1 MNYKNILII
10 VIIILWCGVIFYA
23 SSRTSSQSNGKSKK
37 IVLYVVTT
45 SAKITNKM
53 HLTKIDLSNDKWAND
68 MVKKLN
74 KPFRKLCHAS
84 VYLILSSLIM
94 FGLKTFNV
102 DVKKAMLIS
111 IGICFLYSLTD
122 EFHQLFVSGRTGQF
136 SDCLIDTLG
145 ATIGAIISRI
155 IILFL

>member
-1 MNYKNILII
+1 MNVKNILVI
-10 VIIILWCGVIFYA
+10 VVILLWCGIIFYA
-23 SSRTSSQSNGKSKK
+23 SSRTSGESNSKSKK
-37 IVLYVVTT
+37 IVFETV
-45 SAKITNKM
+45 KITAKVTNKIN
-53 HLTKIDLSNDKWAND
+53 LTKIDLSNDKWAND

-74 KPFRKLCHAS
+74 KPFRKICHAS
-84 VYLILSSLIM
+84 VYFILSVLII

-102 DVKKAMLIS
+102 DIKKAMLIS

-145 ATIGAIISRI
+145 ATLGAIISKI
-155 IILFL
+155 IFLFL